1 MKFRVYDK
9 QEKKMYSPEEVEDK
23 NWSLGS
29 NGMVLATNEDS
40 FKDGK
45 ITLWAIDWREAS
57 FAIGR
62 TDVLD
67 KEIYQGDIL
76 RFILDPVLADTVS
89 GGGEIEHF
97 VVSNIDLKMD
107 ISNYNFTYDA
117 DILDSPAVIGVEII
131 GNVYQNSDLIY
142 DFPELSQML
151 DLSVEEDDDTIVE
164 EVQCDLCSY
173 KWTAMYYIGTEKL
186 ECPNCGNMAH
196 FEPTNPEDYD

>member
-9 QEKKMYSPEEVEDK
+9 QERKMYSPEEVEDK

-29 NGMVLATNEDS
+29 NGIILATDKDS

-45 ITLWAIDWREAS
+45 ITLWATDWREPS
-57 FAIGR
+57 FAIGK

-76 RFILDPVLADTVS
+76 RFTLDPVLADTVS

-97 VVSNIDLKMD
+97 VVSNIELKMD
-107 ISNYNFTYDA
+107 ISTYNFTYDA

-131 GNVYQNSDLIY
+131 GNVYQNPDLIF
-142 DFPELSQML
+142 DFPELKQML
-151 DLSVEEDDDTIVE
+151 DLSVEEDEDSVTE
-164 EVQCDLCSY
+164 EVQCDLCSH
-173 KWTAMYYIGTEKL
+173 KWVAVYYVGTEKL
-186 ECPNCGNMAH
+186 ECPNCGNTAY
-196 FEPTNPEDYD
+196 FESTNPEDDD